1 MSDNLSVF
9 GNIVSITEHPHRSPR
24 RSQNVEH
31 ACHFTWFLKT
41 SFSYKMLL
49 LVSTPSLS
57 GTSGLAESATDIEK
71 SRYVDRDKSIYVD
84 KNSMI
89 SGVCA
94 L

>member
-1 MSDNLSVF
+1 MSDNLPVF
-9 GNIVSITEHPHRSPR
+9 GNIVSITDHPHRSPR

-31 ACHFTWFLKT
+31 ACHFTWFWKT
-41 SFSYKMLL
+41 SFSYKILL
-49 LVSTPSLS
+49 LVWTPSLS

-71 SRYVDRDKSIYVD
+71 SIYVD
-84 KNSMI
+84 KSSMI

>member
-1 MSDNLSVF
+1 MSDNLPVF
-9 GNIVSITEHPHRSPR
+9 GNIVSITDHPHRSPR

-31 ACHFTWFLKT
+31 ACHFTWFWKT
-41 SFSYKMLL
+41 SFSYKILL

-57 GTSGLAESATDIEK
+57 GTSGLAESATDREK
-71 SRYVDRDKSIYVD
+71 SRYVDIEKSTYVD
-84 KNSMI
+84 KSSMI

>member
-1 MSDNLSVF
+1 MSDNLPVF
-9 GNIVSITEHPHRSPR
+9 GNIVSITDHPHRSPR

-31 ACHFTWFLKT
+31 ACHFTWFWKT
-41 SFSYKMLL
+41 SFSYKILL

-57 GTSGLAESATDIEK
+57 GTSGLAEFATDREK
-71 SRYVDRDKSIYVD
+71 STYVD
-84 KNSMI
+84 KSSMI

>member
-1 MSDNLSVF
+1 MSDNLPVF
-9 GNIVSITEHPHRSPR
+9 GNIVSITDHAHRSPR

-31 ACHFTWFLKT
+31 ACHFTWFWKT
-41 SFSYKMLL
+41 SFSYKIVL

-57 GTSGLAESATDIEK
+57 GTSGLAESATDREK
-71 SRYVDRDKSIYVD
+71 SRYVDKS
-84 KNSMI
+84 SMI